1 VKITGATLTRIRLKL
16 RAPIQTGRGR
26 LAVREGAVLALSTVS
41 DGVGYGEA
49 LPLEGFG
56 AESIT
61 QACET
66 LEKLTRS
73 MIGRDP
79 RDLDSLL
86 DEAESI
92 APDAPAAR
100 AALDAALFDL
110 VARAGK
116 TRVAALLAAPQEAR
130 ARVAVSALL
139 RGEQPED
146 AAREAG
152 QAVREGFRTV
162 KLKVGAGDL
171 ALDEAR
177 VAAVRE
183 AIGAEAKIRIDANG
197 AWKESEAAKA
207 IARFAPHAIEFC
219 EQPVAASD
227 LAGLARLRADSPIAI
242 AADEALAGGRALDEI
257 LERGAADLLVLK
269 PAALGGLRASWRFAM
284 SARSKGVGCV
294 VTSALDSALGL
305 SAALQLAAA
314 LPGSLPDAGLSTGGA
329 FVEDLAPAPLPARGE
344 IALPEVS
351 GIGVTPLPA
360 ALEALALGPATE
372 VCG

>member
-1 VKITGATLTRIRLKL
+1 VKITGATLTRIRLQL

-130 ARVAVSALL
+130 ARVVVSALL

-257 LERGAADLLVLK
+257 
-269 PAALGGLRASWRFAM
+269 
-284 SARSKGVGCV
+284 
-294 VTSALDSALGL
+294 
-305 SAALQLAAA
+305 QLAAA

-344 IALPEVS
+344 IALPEAS

-372 VCG
+372 ICG